1 MKSFTVDR
9 VLKGSLAVLFV
20 CFVALLYSTF
30 HERLINVGDRAPNF
44 SINADNGRAVTPANF
59 GGKILLLNFWATWC
73 APCVNEIPSLN
84 QLQSRF
90 RDRGLVVL
98 GVSVDKDEAAYRQFV
113 NRFRLSFLTARD
125 PEQKINNDYGTV
137 QFPETY
143 IINAQGQVI
152 DKIIGEANWTEDKMV
167 NHVQSLL

>member
-9 VLKGSLAVLFV
+9 VLQGSLAILFLG
-20 CFVALLYSTF
+20 FVALLYSTF
-30 HERLINVGDRAPNF
+30 HERLINVGDRAPDF

-59 GGKILLLNFWATWC
+59 GGKVLLLNFWATWC
-73 APCVNEIPSLN
+73 APCVNEMPSLN

-143 IINAQGQVI
+143 IINAQGRVI